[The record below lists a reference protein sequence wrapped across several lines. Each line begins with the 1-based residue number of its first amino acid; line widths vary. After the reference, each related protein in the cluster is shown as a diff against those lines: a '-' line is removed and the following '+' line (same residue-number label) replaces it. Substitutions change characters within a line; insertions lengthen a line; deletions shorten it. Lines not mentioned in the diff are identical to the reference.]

1 MEDERIIEAGDKLK
15 DIVELTRLYDLY
27 GELLNDHNRVIFEDY
42 VLNNYSL
49 GEIASDQ
56 DISRQGVRDT
66 VIRCSKKLR
75 EFEDKLGFL
84 RKLDEAGRYIDKLTE
99 YVDSSDG
106 LLMIDKVKKLLEI

>member
-1 MEDERIIEAGDKLK
+1 MEDERIVEAEDKLK
-15 DIVELTRLYDLY
+15 DIFELTRLYDLY

-56 DISRQGVRDT
+56 DISRQGVRDA

-75 EFEDKLGFL
+75 DYENKLGFL
-84 RKLDEAGRYIDKLTE
+84 KKLDEAGRCIDELSE
-99 YVDSSDG
+99 YVESSDG